1 MLESASK
8 FDERSTI
15 GSPSKGTRKRAAG
28 VRKHADDPK
37 HVNRRERLAA
47 WLIVP

>member
-1 MLESASK
+1 MLESASRSE
-8 FDERSTI
+8 ERSTT
-15 GSPSKGTRKRAAG
+15 GSPSNETGRRAAG

-37 HVNRRERLAA
+37 RVNRCERLAA